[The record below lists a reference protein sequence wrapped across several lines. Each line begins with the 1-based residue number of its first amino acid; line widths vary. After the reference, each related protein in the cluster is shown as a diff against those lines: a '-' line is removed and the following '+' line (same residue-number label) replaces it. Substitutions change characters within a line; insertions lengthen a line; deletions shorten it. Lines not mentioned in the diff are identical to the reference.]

1 MKSFMKSP
9 QPIKRSRELAP
20 LSREHHEALL
30 LGWKLRQGI
39 RYNTEASLMGRYTQW
54 FLQHHLEEHFAK
66 EEEGFARI
74 LPGTHPMIVRMKAD
88 HATIKSQV
96 SSLANNASYMALEEL
111 AQKIT
116 DHVRFEERELF
127 PLIEQTATPEQLQSI
142 LEHGSKNPSS
152 VEWNQEFWVKKD

>member
-1 MKSFMKSP
+1 MKSP
-9 QPIKRSRELAP
+9 QPIKRSPELAP

-39 RYNTEASLMGRYTQW
+39 RYHAAASVMGSYTQW
-54 FLQHHLEEHFAK
+54 FLHHHLEAHFMK

-74 LPGTHPMIVRMKAD
+74 LPGSHAMIERMKAD
-88 HATIKSQV
+88 HVAIKNQINILADNATY
-96 SSLANNASYMALEEL
+96 AALEEL

-127 PLIEQTATPEQLQSI
+127 PVIEQTASPEQLQ
-142 LEHGSKNPSS
+142 LFLDHESKKASS
-152 VEWNQEFWVKKD
+152 AEWKPEFWMKKD